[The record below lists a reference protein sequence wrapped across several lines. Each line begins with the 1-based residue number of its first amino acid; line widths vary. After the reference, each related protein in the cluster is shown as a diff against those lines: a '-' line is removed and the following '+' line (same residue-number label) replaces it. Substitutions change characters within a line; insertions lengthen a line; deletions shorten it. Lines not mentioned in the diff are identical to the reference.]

1 MPSREQANLPA
12 KTPGRKVYWLLTM
25 VGLVLVLVS
34 CSTSKPSPTSSDSAA
49 IVSRADSVTAVPAT
63 DEVCS
68 DETRSNVARQLA
80 AQPSASSL
88 TKDPAKQKSGDRTS
102 CTYEVD
108 GGSMQLSVDQLTT
121 NDAAERHFD
130 DLRSGLGVTT
140 VVPNLGAS
148 AFTSESGVTVTR
160 KDDKVLVI
168 DTSMLPVGNDKP
180 QISQSLSFEI
190 LTCWTG

>member
-1 MPSREQANLPA
+1 MPAR
-12 KTPGRKVYWLLTM
+12 TPGGKAHWLFAM
-25 VGLVLVLVS
+25 VGLVLVLGS
-34 CSTSKPSPTSSDSAA
+34 CSASKPSPTSSGSEA
-49 IVSRADSVTAVPAT
+49 IVSRADPTTAVQAT

-80 AQPSASSL
+80 AQPTASSL

-108 GGSMQLSVDQLTT
+108 GGSMQMSVDQLTT
-121 NDAAERHFD
+121 NDAAQRHFD
-130 DLRSGLGVTT
+130 DLQSELGVTT
-140 VVPNLGAS
+140 VVPNLGTS

-168 DTSMLPVGNDKP
+168 DTSMLPDGNDKL